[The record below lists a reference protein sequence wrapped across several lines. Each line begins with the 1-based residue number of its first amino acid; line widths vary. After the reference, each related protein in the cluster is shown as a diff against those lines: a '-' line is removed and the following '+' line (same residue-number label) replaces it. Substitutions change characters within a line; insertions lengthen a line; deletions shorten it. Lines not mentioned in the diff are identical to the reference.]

1 MPRKAAQISLNS
13 QEGEILQK
21 IVRSRTHGKDIQ
33 ARSQIVLAAAEGL
46 TSIEIER
53 QYEIEEHRV
62 SVWRRRFYESH
73 EQWKGLD
80 PKLRPKMNEKLMRTW
95 LTNRP
100 GRGRKP
106 QITAEQKAMIIA
118 IACEPPSNSG
128 YPHTHWTARLL
139 AKEVIKRGIVGYIA
153 FQTVWSFLK

>member
-13 QEGEILQK
+13 QEAEILQK
-21 IVRSRTHGKDIQ
+21 IVRSRTYGKDIQ

-80 PKLRPKMNEKLMRTW
+80 AKLRPKMNEKLIRNTHQSVT
-95 LTNRP
+95 LVLL
-100 GRGRKP
+100 
-106 QITAEQKAMIIA
+106 IA
-118 IACEPPSNSG
+118 ILCGLPLYNLG
-128 YPHTHWTARLL
+128 
-139 AKEVIKRGIVGYIA
+139 
-153 FQTVWSFLK
+153 